1 MLKSKNKMRRK
12 IPILRI
18 KVEMG
23 ADYSQIND
31 IPEIKK
37 IIIEETVYAIKHGI
51 EKNKNSISLFEI
63 YDTNYYIELSKTE
76 WKSSLEKALEYFLEN
91 EEYDRC
97 AEARDLL
104 NKL

>member
-1 MLKSKNKMRRK
+1 MIKNKRKMRRK

-18 KVEMG
+18 KVEKG

-37 IIIEETVYAIKHGI
+37 IVIEETVYAIKHGI